1 MKEKDLPV
9 FILCGGKGTRIS
21 EESIKKPKPMVE
33 INGKPIML
41 HIIEY
46 YMKFGFRK
54 FILCTG
60 YKCEI
65 INDYFINFFYK
76 NSDFS
81 VNLSNGK
88 VIPLNATNYP
98 EDLTV
103 TCCFTG
109 IESMTGAR
117 IKRATQKYLLD
128 KEKHFAVTY
137 GDGLCNVNLSNELN
151 SHLESKK
158 LATVLA
164 VNPPSRFGEFVK
176 EGSTFEFIE
185 KPHKFNTFING
196 GYFFFRRE
204 FINRLDD
211 NEGLILEQLP
221 LVNLAKD
228 NQLNVFPHTN
238 FWQCMDTLRD
248 KNVLDKLAETN
259 SAPWLK

>member
-1 MKEKDLPV
+1 
-9 FILCGGKGTRIS
+9 
-21 EESIKKPKPMVE
+21 MV
-33 INGKPIML
+33 KL
-41 HIIEY
+41 Y
-46 YMKFGFRK
+46 
-54 FILCTG
+54 
-60 YKCEI
+60 
-65 INDYFINFFYK
+65 
-76 NSDFS
+76 
-81 VNLSNGK
+81 
-88 VIPLNATNYP
+88 PLNATNYP

-117 IKRATQKYLLD
+117 IKKATQKYLLD
-128 KEKHFAVTY
+128 EEKHFAVTY

-151 SHLESKK
+151 SHLESRK

-176 EGSTFEFIE
+176 DGSSFEFIE

-196 GYFFFRRE
+196 GYFFFKRE
-204 FINRLDD
+204 FLDRLDN
-211 NEGLILEQLP
+211 NEDLILEQLP

-228 NQLNVFPHTN
+228 NQLNVFPHTK